1 MNRKDAKDA
10 KNYSLTAIGQM
21 RRHAVDIF
29 NAGLEPVMPD
39 VAVKRFCSLDGSCFS
54 VGDREYD
61 LSRFQH
67 VYVVGAG
74 KASAAM
80 AAAVEDILGDRVSGG
95 SINVKYG
102 HVCPLKH
109 VALIEAGHPVPDDR
123 GEAGAHIIRKLLAGA
138 GEQDLVL
145 CLLSG
150 GGSALLPLPDEGLT
164 LADKQATI
172 RVLLACGATIHE
184 INTIR
189 KHTSRIKG
197 GWLARAAHPATVV
210 SLIIS
215 DVVGDDLD
223 IIASGPTVPDPG
235 TFEDCM
241 AIVRKYTIEDRLPPA
256 VMQCLAQG
264 AAGERE
270 ETPKCGEPVFEKV
283 QNLIVAGNREA
294 LSAAKAK
301 AESLG
306 YNTLVLSAMFEGE
319 TRDVARFHAAIARE
333 VAASGHPISAPACIL
348 SGGETTVTLSGTGLG
363 GRNQEF
369 VLACVPLL
377 EGSDNMVLMSAGTDG
392 TDGPTDAAG
401 AIMDGMTGER
411 ARQKGMD
418 AVAYLE
424 NNDAYHYF
432 DQLGDLFKTRADT
445 DQCDGSQ
452 DYADW

>member
-1 MNRKDAKDA
+1 MVLENSQARSIAA
-10 KNYSLTAIGQM
+10 M
-21 RRHAVDIF
+21 RRHVVDIF
-29 NAGLEPVMPD
+29 NAGLEPVMPE
-39 VAVKRFCSLDGSCFS
+39 VSVKRFCTLEGSCFR

-61 LSRFQH
+61 LTLYQH

-80 AAAVEDILGDRVSGG
+80 AAAVEDILGNRVSGG

-102 HVCPLKH
+102 HVCSLKH
-109 VALIEAGHPVPDDR
+109 VALVEAGHPVPDDQ
-123 GEAGAHIIRKLLAGA
+123 GEAGARAIMSLLAGA
-138 GEQDLVL
+138 GEQDLIL

-150 GGSALLPLPDEGLT
+150 GGSALLPLPDEGLI

-197 GWLARAAHPATVV
+197 GWLARAAHPATIV

-241 AIVRKYTIEDRLPPA
+241 AIVRKYTLEDRLPPM

-264 AAGERE
+264 AVGKRE
-270 ETPKCGEPVFEKV
+270 ETPKCGDPAFEKV

-294 LSAAKAK
+294 LNAAKAR

-306 YNTLVLSAMFEGE
+306 YNTLILSAMFEGE
-319 TRDVARFHAAIARE
+319 TRDVARLHAAIARE

-377 EGSDNMVLMSAGTDG
+377 EGVDNMVLMSAGTDG
-392 TDGPTDAAG
+392 IDGPTDAAG
-401 AIMDGMTGER
+401 AIMDNMTDER
-411 ARQKGMD
+411 GRQKGMD
-418 AVAYLE
+418 AAAYLE

-432 DQLGDLFKTRADT
+432 DQLDGLFKTGPTKTNVMDLRIMLIGEKD
-445 DQCDGSQ
+445 SVL
-452 DYADW
+452 